1 MFFVRI
7 NAKKLIVLKIKS
19 GGYMHIIVVG
29 CGNVGQT
36 ITQQLSKEGHN
47 ITVIEEKSSVVQNVV
62 NSYDVMGIVGNGASY
77 SIMRDAG
84 IETADLMIAVTD
96 SDELNLL
103 CCLIAKK
110 AGNCHTI
117 ARVRNPVYKKE
128 INFIKEELGLSMV
141 INPEEAAANEAERL
155 LKFPSATKIET
166 FARGRAELVKFVIDE
181 NSKLCNRALK
191 DFPSDLKKH
200 VTVSVVSRNG
210 EVHIPD
216 GNFILRAGDEITI
229 FGSSRNTF
237 SFFKKLGLPTAKVP
251 SSIIVGGGETGYYL
265 AKQLVDF
272 GIKVTIF
279 ERNAARCKELS
290 DLLPEAL
297 IINGDG
303 TDKDMLMEEG
313 LTSVGSFVALTNLD
327 EENIMLSMYV
337 KSINPKAKLI
347 TKVHRVNY
355 GDIIGSLGI
364 GSIIYPK
371 NITADRIVQFVRGM
385 NASKDSNIET
395 LYKLNDERVEAL
407 EFIVRSG
414 SPVIGV
420 PLSQLNLKKGIL
432 IACINHYGEIIS
444 PSGDSVIR
452 DRDSVIVVTTLTGLK
467 DISDI
472 LEK

>member
-1 MFFVRI
+1 MQ
-7 NAKKLIVLKIKS
+7 
-19 GGYMHIIVVG
+19 IIVVG
-29 CGNVGQT
+29 CGNVGLT
-36 ITQQLSKEGHN
+36 LTEQLSKEGHN
-47 ITVIEEKSSVVQNVV
+47 ITVIEEKSSVVQSVV
-62 NSYDVMGIVGNGASY
+62 NNLDVLGIVGNGASY
-77 SIMRDAG
+77 SIMKDAG

-141 INPEEAAANEAERL
+141 INPEEAAASEAGRL
-155 LKFPSATKIET
+155 LKLPSATKIET
-166 FARGRAELVKFVIDE
+166 FARGRAELVRLVIDE
-181 NSKLCNRALK
+181 NSRLCDLALK
-191 DFPSDLKKH
+191 DIPADLKKQ
-200 VTVSVVSRNG
+200 VIIAVVSRGN
-210 EVHIPD
+210 EVYTPD

-229 FGSSRNTF
+229 FGSSKNTV
-237 SFFKKLGLPTAKVP
+237 SFFKKLGLPSAKVH
-251 SSIIVGGGETGYYL
+251 STIIIGGGETAYYL
-265 AKQLVDF
+265 AMQLIAL

-279 ERNAARCKELS
+279 DKDPVRCKELT
-290 DLLPEAL
+290 DLLPQAL

-303 TDKDMLMEEG
+303 TDKDMLLEEG
-313 LTSVGSFVALTNLD
+313 VTRTESFVTLTNLD

-355 GDIIGSLGI
+355 GDIIGSLNI

-385 NASKDSNIET
+385 SASKDSNIET
-395 LYKLNDERVEAL
+395 LYKLNDDKVEAL
-407 EFIVRSG
+407 EFIVRNG
-414 SPVIGV
+414 SPVIGK
-420 PLSQLNLKKGIL
+420 PLSQMKIKKGVL

-444 PSGDSVIR
+444 PTGESVIR

-472 LEK
+472 LEN

>member
-1 MFFVRI
+1 
-7 NAKKLIVLKIKS
+7 
-19 GGYMHIIVVG
+19 MHIIIVG

-36 ITQQLSKEGHN
+36 LTQQLSKEGHN
-47 ITVIEEKSSVVQNVV
+47 ITIIEEKSSVVQNVV
-62 NSYDVMGIVGNGASY
+62 NSFDVLGIVGNGASY
-77 SIMRDAG
+77 SIMKDAG

-141 INPEEAAANEAERL
+141 INPEEAAASEAERL

-166 FARGRAELVKFVIDE
+166 FARGRAELVKVVIDE
-181 NSKLCNRALK
+181 NSRLCDKALK
-191 DFPSDLKKH
+191 DIPADLKKQI
-200 VTVSVVSRNG
+200 VISVVSRGND
-210 EVHIPD
+210 VYIPD
-216 GNFILRAGDEITI
+216 GSFILRAGDEITI
-229 FGSSRNTF
+229 IGSSKNTM
-237 SFFKKLGLPTAKVP
+237 SFFKKLGIPTTKVH
-251 SSIIVGGGETGYYL
+251 STIIVGGGETGYYL
-265 AKQLVDF
+265 AKQLISM
-272 GIKVTIF
+272 GIRVTIF
-279 ERNAARCKELS
+279 ERDAVRCKELS
-290 DLLPEAL
+290 ELLPQAL

-303 TDKDMLMEEG
+303 TDKDMLLEEG
-313 LTSVGSFVALTNLD
+313 VENVESFVALTNLD

-337 KSINPKAKLI
+337 KSVNPKTKLI

-385 NASKDSNIET
+385 SATEDSNIET
-395 LYKLNDERVEAL
+395 LYKLNDDRVEAL
-407 EFIVRSG
+407 EFIVRNG

-420 PLSQLNLKKGIL
+420 PLAELNLKKGIL

-444 PSGDSVIR
+444 PSGDSIIR

-472 LEK
+472 LKD

>member
-1 MFFVRI
+1 MQI
-7 NAKKLIVLKIKS
+7 LI
-19 GGYMHIIVVG
+19 VG
-29 CGNVGQT
+29 CGNVGLT
-36 ITQQLSKEGHN
+36 LVQQLSKEGHN
-47 ITVIEEKSSVVQNVV
+47 VTVIEEKSSVVQNVV
-62 NSYDVMGIVGNGASY
+62 NNFDVMGIVGNGASF
-77 SIMRDAG
+77 SIMKDAG
-84 IETADLMIAVTD
+84 IATADLMIAVTD

-117 ARVRNPVYKKE
+117 ARVRNPIYKKE

-141 INPEEAAANEAERL
+141 INPEEAAASEAERL
-155 LKFPSATKIET
+155 LKLPSATKIET
-166 FARGRAELVKFVIDE
+166 FSRGRAELVKLVIDE
-181 NSKLCNRALK
+181 QSRLK
-191 DFPSDLKKH
+191 DLALRDIPSDLKNQI
-200 VTVSVVSRNG
+200 VISVVSRGN
-210 EVHIPD
+210 EVYIPD
-216 GNFILRAGDEITI
+216 GNFILRAGDEITT
-229 FGSSRNTF
+229 FGSSRGTLN
-237 SFFKKLGLPTAKVP
+237 FFKKLGLPTAKVH
-251 SSIIVGGGETGYYL
+251 STIIVGGGETGFYL
-265 AKQLVDF
+265 AKQLISM

-279 ERNAARCKELS
+279 ERDADRCKELT
-290 DLLPEAL
+290 DILPQAL

-313 LTSVGSFVALTNLD
+313 ITATESFVALTNLD

-371 NITADRIVQFVRGM
+371 NITADRIVKFVRGM
-385 NASKDSNIET
+385 SATQDSNIET

-407 EFIVRSG
+407 EFIVLKG

-420 PLSQLNLKKGIL
+420 PLAKMKLKKGIN
-432 IACINHYGEIIS
+432 IACINHFGEIIT
-444 PSGDSVIR
+444 PGGDSIIS
-452 DRDSVIVVTTLTGLK
+452 DGDSVIVVTTLMGLK

>member
-1 MFFVRI
+1 MQ
-7 NAKKLIVLKIKS
+7 
-19 GGYMHIIVVG
+19 IIVVG

-36 ITQQLSKEGHN
+36 LVQQLSKEGHN
-47 ITVIEEKSSVVQNVV
+47 ITVIEEKSSVVKNVV
-62 NSYDVMGIVGNGASY
+62 NNFDVMGIVGNGASY
-77 SIMRDAG
+77 SIMKDAG
-84 IETADLMIAVTD
+84 IETAELMIAVTD

-117 ARVRNPVYKKE
+117 ARVRNPIYKKE

-141 INPEEAAANEAERL
+141 INPEEAAASEAERL

-166 FARGRAELVKFVIDE
+166 FARGRAELVKLIVE
-181 NSKLCNRALK
+181 AGSKLCDRALK
-191 DFPSDLKKH
+191 DIPVELKKK
-200 VTVSVVSRNG
+200 VIVSVVSRGND
-210 EVHIPD
+210 VFIPD
-216 GNFILRAGDEITI
+216 GNFILREGDEITI
-229 FGSSRNTF
+229 FGSSRNTLN
-237 SFFKKLGLPTAKVP
+237 FFKKLGLPTAKVH
-251 SSIIVGGGETGYYL
+251 STIIVGGGETGYYL
-265 AKQLVDF
+265 AKQLISF

-279 ERNAARCKELS
+279 ERDSARCKELS
-290 DLLPEAL
+290 ELLPQAL

-303 TDKDMLMEEG
+303 TDKDMLLEEG
-313 LTSVGSFVALTNLD
+313 ITSVESFVALTNLD

-355 GDIIGSLGI
+355 GDIIGSLNI

-385 NASKDSNIET
+385 SASKDSNIET

-407 EFIVRSG
+407 EFIVRNG

-420 PLSQLNLKKGIL
+420 PLSELNLKKGIL
-432 IACINHYGEIIS
+432 IACINHYGEILS
-444 PSGDSVIR
+444 PSGDSIIR
-452 DRDSVIVVTTLTGLK
+452 DRDSVIVVTTLMGLK
-467 DISDI
+467 DIGDI
-472 LEK
+472 LEN

>member
-1 MFFVRI
+1 MQ
-7 NAKKLIVLKIKS
+7 
-19 GGYMHIIVVG
+19 IIIVG
-29 CGNVGQT
+29 CGNVGLALV
-36 ITQQLSKEGHN
+36 QQLSKEGHN
-47 ITVIEEKSSVVQNVV
+47 ITVIEEKSSVVQPVV
-62 NSYDVMGIVGNGASY
+62 NNHDVMGIVGNGASY
-77 SIMRDAG
+77 SIMKDAG
-84 IETADLMIAVTD
+84 IESADLMIAVTD

-117 ARVRNPVYKKE
+117 ARVRNPVYNKE

-141 INPEEAAANEAERL
+141 INPEEAAAAEAGRL
-155 LKFPSATKIET
+155 LKLPSATKIET
-166 FARGRAELVKFVIDE
+166 FARGRAELVRLKIDE
-181 NSKLCNRALK
+181 ESRLCDIALK
-191 DFPSDLKKH
+191 DIPSDLKKQVIIAV
-200 VTVSVVSRNG
+200 VTRDNDVY
-210 EVHIPD
+210 IPD

-229 FGSSRNTF
+229 FGSSKNTT
-237 SFFKKLGLPTAKVP
+237 SFFKKLGLASAKVH
-251 SSIIVGGGETGYYL
+251 STFIIGGGETGYYL
-265 AKQLVDF
+265 AQQLIAL

-279 ERNAARCKELS
+279 DRDPVRCKELT
-290 DLLPEAL
+290 DLLPQAL

-313 LTSVGSFVALTNLD
+313 VTRTESFVSLTNLD

-355 GDIIGSLGI
+355 GDIIGSLNI

-385 NASKDSNIET
+385 SASKDSNIET
-395 LYKLNDERVEAL
+395 LYKLNDDKVEAL
-407 EFIVRSG
+407 EFIVRNG
-414 SPVIGV
+414 SPVIGI
-420 PLSQLNLKKGIL
+420 PLSKLNLKKGIL

-444 PSGDSVIR
+444 PTGDSVIR
-452 DRDSVIVVTTLTGLK
+452 DRDSVIVVTTRTGLK

-472 LEK
+472 LEN

>member
-1 MFFVRI
+1 MRI
-7 NAKKLIVLKIKS
+7 
-19 GGYMHIIVVG
+19 IIVG

-36 ITQQLSKEGHN
+36 LTQQLSKEGHY

-77 SIMRDAG
+77 SIMKDAG
-84 IETADLMIAVTD
+84 IEKADLMVAVTD

-141 INPEEAAANEAERL
+141 INPEEAAANEAARL
-155 LKFPSATKIET
+155 LKLPSATKIET
-166 FARGRAELVKFVIDE
+166 FARGRAELIKMIISED
-181 NSKLCNRALK
+181 SRLCDKALK
-191 DFPSDLKKH
+191 DIPADLKKQ
-200 VTVSVVSRNG
+200 VIIAVVSRG
-210 EVHIPD
+210 KDVFIPD

-229 FGSSRNTF
+229 IGSSRNTLN
-237 SFFKKLGLPTAKVP
+237 FFKKMGLPTAKVH
-251 SSIIVGGGETGYYL
+251 STIIVGGGETGYYL
-265 AKQLVDF
+265 AGQLISY

-279 ERNAARCKELS
+279 DKDSERCKELS
-290 DLLPEAL
+290 ELLPQAL
-297 IINGDG
+297 VINGDG
-303 TDKDMLMEEG
+303 TDKDMLLEEG
-313 LTSVGSFVALTNLD
+313 ITRVESFASLTNLD

-337 KSINPKAKLI
+337 KNINPKAKLI

-355 GDIIGSLGI
+355 GEIIGSLDI

-371 NITADRIVQFVRGM
+371 NITAERIVQFVRGM
-385 NASKDSNIET
+385 SASKDSNIEA
-395 LYKLNDERVEAL
+395 LYKLNDERAEAL

-432 IACINHYGEIIS
+432 IACINHYGEIIT
-444 PSGDSVIR
+444 PSGESVIR
-452 DRDSVIVVTTLTGLK
+452 DRDSVIVVTTRTGLD
-467 DISDI
+467 DINDI

>member
-1 MFFVRI
+1 M
-7 NAKKLIVLKIKS
+7 K
-19 GGYMHIIVVG
+19 
-29 CGNVGQT
+29 
-36 ITQQLSKEGHN
+36 
-47 ITVIEEKSSVVQNVV
+47 
-62 NSYDVMGIVGNGASY
+62 
-77 SIMRDAG
+77 DAG

-141 INPEEAAANEAERL
+141 INPEEAAASEAGRL
-155 LKFPSATKIET
+155 LKLPSATKIET
-166 FARGRAELVKFVIDE
+166 FARGRAELVRLVIDE
-181 NSKLCNRALK
+181 NSRLCDLALK
-191 DFPSDLKKH
+191 DIPADLKKQ
-200 VTVSVVSRNG
+200 VIIAVVSRGN
-210 EVHIPD
+210 EVYTPD

-229 FGSSRNTF
+229 FGSSKNTV
-237 SFFKKLGLPTAKVP
+237 SFFKKLGLPSAKVH
-251 SSIIVGGGETGYYL
+251 STIIIGGGETAYYL
-265 AKQLVDF
+265 AMQLIAL

-279 ERNAARCKELS
+279 DKDPVRCKELT
-290 DLLPEAL
+290 DLLPQAL

-303 TDKDMLMEEG
+303 TDKDMLLEEG
-313 LTSVGSFVALTNLD
+313 VTRTESFVTLTNLD

-355 GDIIGSLGI
+355 GDIIGSLNI

-385 NASKDSNIET
+385 SASKDSNIET
-395 LYKLNDERVEAL
+395 LYKLNDDKVEAL
-407 EFIVRSG
+407 EFIVRNG
-414 SPVIGV
+414 SPVIGK
-420 PLSQLNLKKGIL
+420 PLSQMKIKKGVL

-444 PSGDSVIR
+444 PTGESVIR

-472 LEK
+472 LEN

>member
-1 MFFVRI
+1 MQ
-7 NAKKLIVLKIKS
+7 
-19 GGYMHIIVVG
+19 IIIVG

-36 ITQQLSKEGHN
+36 LTQQLSKEGHD
-47 ITVIEEKSSVVQNVV
+47 ITVIEEKSSVVQSVV
-62 NSYDVMGIVGNGASY
+62 NSFDVMGIAGNGASY
-77 SIMRDAG
+77 SIMKDAG

-117 ARVRNPVYKKE
+117 ARVRNPIYNNE

-141 INPEEAAANEAERL
+141 INPEEAAASEAGRL
-155 LKFPSATKIET
+155 LKLPSATKIET
-166 FARGRAELVKFVIDE
+166 FARGRAELVHLVIDE
-181 NSKLCNRALK
+181 NSRLCDLALK
-191 DFPSDLKKH
+191 DIPSDLKKQ
-200 VTVSVVSRNG
+200 VIIAVVSRGND
-210 EVHIPD
+210 VHIPD

-229 FGSSRNTF
+229 FGSSKNTV
-237 SFFKKLGLPTAKVP
+237 SFFKKLGLPSAKVH
-251 SSIIVGGGETGYYL
+251 STMIIGGGETAFYL
-265 AKQLVDF
+265 ALQLIAL

-279 ERNAARCKELS
+279 DKDSTRCKELT
-290 DLLPEAL
+290 DLLPQAL

-303 TDKDMLMEEG
+303 TDKDMLLEEG
-313 LTSVGSFVALTNLD
+313 VTRTDSFVSLTNLD

-347 TKVHRVNY
+347 TKVHRVTY
-355 GDIIGSLGI
+355 GDIIGSLNI

-385 NASKDSNIET
+385 SASKDSNIET
-395 LYKLNDERVEAL
+395 LYKLNDDKVEAL
-407 EFIVRSG
+407 EFIVRNG
-414 SPVIGV
+414 SPVIGK
-420 PLSQLNLKKGIL
+420 PLSQMKIKKGVL

-452 DRDSVIVVTTLTGLK
+452 DRDSVIVVTTLAGLK
-467 DISDI
+467 DIGDI
-472 LEK
+472 LEN

>member
-1 MFFVRI
+1 MQ
-7 NAKKLIVLKIKS
+7 
-19 GGYMHIIVVG
+19 IIIVG
-29 CGNVGQT
+29 CGNVGWT
-36 ITQQLSKEGHN
+36 LTAQLSKEGHN
-47 ITVIEEKSSVVQNVV
+47 ITVIEEKSSVVQSAV
-62 NSYDVMGIVGNGASY
+62 NNLDVMGIVGNGASY
-77 SIMRDAG
+77 SIMKDAG
-84 IETADLMIAVTD
+84 IESADLMIAVTN

-141 INPEEAAANEAERL
+141 INPEEAAAAEAGRL
-155 LKFPSATKIET
+155 LKLPSATKIET
-166 FARGRAELVKFVIDE
+166 FARGRAELVRLVIDE
-181 NSKLCNRALK
+181 NSRLCDLALK
-191 DFPSDLKKH
+191 DIPSDLKKH
-200 VTVSVVSRNG
+200 VIIAVVSRGND
-210 EVHIPD
+210 VFIPD
-216 GNFILRAGDEITI
+216 GNFVLRAGDEITI
-229 FGSSRNTF
+229 FGSSKSTTI
-237 SFFKKLGLPTAKVP
+237 FFKKLGLASAKVH
-251 SSIIVGGGETGYYL
+251 STIIIGGGETGYYL
-265 AKQLVDF
+265 AMQLLAL

-279 ERNAARCKELS
+279 EKDPVRCKELT
-290 DLLPEAL
+290 DLLPQAL

-303 TDKDMLMEEG
+303 TDKDMLLEEG
-313 LTSVGSFVALTNLD
+313 VMGTESFVSLTNLD

-355 GDIIGSLGI
+355 GEIIGSLNI

-371 NITADRIVQFVRGM
+371 YITADRIVQFVRGM
-385 NASKDSNIET
+385 SASKDSNIET
-395 LYKLNDERVEAL
+395 LYKLNDDKVEAL
-407 EFIVRSG
+407 EFIVRNG

-420 PLSQLNLKKGIL
+420 PLSQLKFKKGIL

-444 PSGDSVIR
+444 PTGDSVIR

-472 LEK
+472 LEN

>member
-1 MFFVRI
+1 MQ
-7 NAKKLIVLKIKS
+7 
-19 GGYMHIIVVG
+19 IIVVG
-29 CGNVGQT
+29 CGNVGLT
-36 ITQQLSKEGHN
+36 LTQQLSKEGHD
-47 ITVIEEKSSVVQNVV
+47 ITVIEEKSSVVQSVV
-62 NSYDVMGIVGNGASY
+62 NNLDVLGIVGNGASY
-77 SIMRDAG
+77 SIMKDAG

-141 INPEEAAANEAERL
+141 INPEEAAASEAGRL
-155 LKFPSATKIET
+155 LKLPSATKIET
-166 FARGRAELVKFVIDE
+166 FARGRAELVRLVIDE
-181 NSKLCNRALK
+181 NSRLCDLALK
-191 DFPSDLKKH
+191 DIPADLKKQ
-200 VTVSVVSRNG
+200 VIIAVVSRGN
-210 EVHIPD
+210 EVYTPD

-229 FGSSRNTF
+229 FGSSKNTV
-237 SFFKKLGLPTAKVP
+237 SFFKKLGLPSAKVH
-251 SSIIVGGGETGYYL
+251 STIIIGGGETAYYL
-265 AKQLVDF
+265 AMQLIAL

-279 ERNAARCKELS
+279 DKDPVRCKELT
-290 DLLPEAL
+290 DLLPQAL

-303 TDKDMLMEEG
+303 TDRDMLLEEG
-313 LTSVGSFVALTNLD
+313 VTRTESFVSLTNLD

-355 GDIIGSLGI
+355 GDIIGSLNI

-385 NASKDSNIET
+385 SASKDSNIET
-395 LYKLNDERVEAL
+395 LYKLNDDKVEAL
-407 EFIVRSG
+407 EFIVRNG
-414 SPVIGV
+414 SLVIGK
-420 PLSQLNLKKGIL
+420 PLSQMKIKKGVL

-444 PSGDSVIR
+444 PTGESVIR

-472 LEK
+472 LEN

>member
-1 MFFVRI
+1 MQ
-7 NAKKLIVLKIKS
+7 
-19 GGYMHIIVVG
+19 IIIVG

-36 ITQQLSKEGHN
+36 LTQQLSKEGHD
-47 ITVIEEKSSVVQNVV
+47 ITVIEENSSVVQSVV
-62 NSYDVMGIVGNGASY
+62 NSFDVMGIAGNGASY
-77 SIMRDAG
+77 SIMKDAG

-117 ARVRNPVYKKE
+117 ARVRNPIYNNE

-141 INPEEAAANEAERL
+141 INPEEAAASEAGRL
-155 LKFPSATKIET
+155 LKLPSATKIET
-166 FARGRAELVKFVIDE
+166 FARGRAELVHLVIDE
-181 NSKLCNRALK
+181 NSRLCDLALK
-191 DFPSDLKKH
+191 DIPSDLKKQ
-200 VTVSVVSRNG
+200 VIIAVVSRGND
-210 EVHIPD
+210 VHIPD

-229 FGSSRNTF
+229 FGSSKNTV
-237 SFFKKLGLPTAKVP
+237 SFFKKLGLPSAKVH
-251 SSIIVGGGETGYYL
+251 STMIIGGGETAFYL
-265 AKQLVDF
+265 AMQLIAL
-272 GIKVTIF
+272 GIKVIIF
-279 ERNAARCKELS
+279 DKDSARCKELT
-290 DLLPEAL
+290 DLLPQAL

-303 TDKDMLMEEG
+303 TDKDMLLEEG
-313 LTSVGSFVALTNLD
+313 VTRTDSFVSLTNLD

-347 TKVHRVNY
+347 TKVHRVTY
-355 GDIIGSLGI
+355 GDIIGSLNI

-385 NASKDSNIET
+385 SASKDSNIET
-395 LYKLNDERVEAL
+395 LYKLNDDKVEAL
-407 EFIVRSG
+407 EFIVRNG
-414 SPVIGV
+414 SPVIGK
-420 PLSQLNLKKGIL
+420 PLSQMKIKKGVL

-452 DRDSVIVVTTLTGLK
+452 DRDSVIVVTTHAGLK

-472 LEK
+472 LEN

>member
-1 MFFVRI
+1 
-7 NAKKLIVLKIKS
+7 
-19 GGYMHIIVVG
+19 MHIIVVG

-36 ITQQLSKEGHN
+36 LTQQLSKEGHN

-62 NSYDVMGIVGNGASY
+62 NNYDVMGIVGNGASY
-77 SIMRDAG
+77 SIMKDAG
-84 IETADLMIAVTD
+84 IESADLMIAVTD

-141 INPEEAAANEAERL
+141 INPEEAAAFEAERL

-166 FARGRAELVKFVIDE
+166 FARGRAELVKFIVDE
-181 NSKLCNRALK
+181 DSRLCDKALK
-191 DFPSDLKKH
+191 DIPSDLKKH
-200 VTVSVVSRNG
+200 VIVSVVSRG
-210 EVHIPD
+210 TEVYIPD
-216 GNFILRAGDEITI
+216 GNFILHAGDEITI
-229 FGSSRNTF
+229 FGSSRNAL

-265 AKQLVDF
+265 AKQLIGF
-272 GIKVTIF
+272 GVKVTIF
-279 ERNAARCKELS
+279 ERDAVRCKELS
-290 DLLPEAL
+290 DLLPQAL

-313 LTSVGSFVALTNLD
+313 VTSVGSFVALTNLD

-420 PLSQLNLKKGIL
+420 PLAQLNLKKGIL

-444 PSGDSVIR
+444 PTGDSVIR
-452 DRDSVIVVTTLTGLK
+452 DRDSVIVVTTLAGLK

>member
-1 MFFVRI
+1 MQ
-7 NAKKLIVLKIKS
+7 
-19 GGYMHIIVVG
+19 IIVVG
-29 CGNVGQT
+29 CGNVGLT
-36 ITQQLSKEGHN
+36 LTQQLSKEGHD
-47 ITVIEEKSSVVQNVV
+47 ITVIEEKSSVVQSVV
-62 NSYDVMGIVGNGASY
+62 NNLDVLGIVGNGASY
-77 SIMRDAG
+77 SIMKDAG

-141 INPEEAAANEAERL
+141 INPEEAAASEAGRL
-155 LKFPSATKIET
+155 LKLPSATKIET
-166 FARGRAELVKFVIDE
+166 FARGRAELVRLVIDE
-181 NSKLCNRALK
+181 NSRLCDLALK
-191 DFPSDLKKH
+191 DIPTDLKKQ
-200 VTVSVVSRNG
+200 VIIAVVSRGN
-210 EVHIPD
+210 EVYTPD

-229 FGSSRNTF
+229 FGSSKNTV
-237 SFFKKLGLPTAKVP
+237 SFFKKLGLPSAKVH
-251 SSIIVGGGETGYYL
+251 STIIIGGGETAYYL
-265 AKQLVDF
+265 AMQLIAL

-279 ERNAARCKELS
+279 DKDPVRCKELT
-290 DLLPEAL
+290 DLLPQAL

-303 TDKDMLMEEG
+303 TDKDMLLEEG
-313 LTSVGSFVALTNLD
+313 VTRTESFVTLTNLD

-355 GDIIGSLGI
+355 GDIIGSLNI

-385 NASKDSNIET
+385 SASKDSNIET
-395 LYKLNDERVEAL
+395 LYKLNDDKVEAL
-407 EFIVRSG
+407 EFIVRNG
-414 SPVIGV
+414 SPVIGK
-420 PLSQLNLKKGIL
+420 PLSQMKIKKGVL

-444 PSGDSVIR
+444 PTGESVIR

-472 LEK
+472 LEN